1 MKKFV
6 VRCDLEGASGIVSYV
21 QAEPWQA
28 EYQDGRRYFMSDL
41 LALLKGLD
49 DGGADVIQ
57 VYDEHCY
64 GRNILLDQI
73 PDTYRAD
80 ISFFCGKPD
89 YTQSWAGGLDRET
102 TGLILLGFH
111 SKAGTHASERE
122 ALLHHSY
129 DKNISDI
136 RINGRSVGEI
146 GMEAA
151 IAGCF
156 QVPLLLF
163 TGDSAGAEE
172 AQSTLPEQ
180 NATGSTAPDSTR
192 WQSGLV
198 LSDVGGKAADMVR
211 VLMGNEHSRELVGGE
226 PRLPEGLADPAAG
239 DAHVDEQVGIAP
251 GEECGVAGRAAG
263 EGLKTGHECLPV
275 TK

>member
-89 YTQSWAGGLDRET
+89 YTRSWAGGLDRET

-111 SKAGTHASERE
+111 SKAGTHVSERE

-136 RINGRSVGEI
+136 QINGHSVGEI

-172 AQSTLPEQ
+172 AQS
-180 NATGSTAPDSTR
+180 
-192 WQSGLV
+192 
-198 LSDVGGKAADMVR
+198 
-211 VLMGNEHSRELVGGE
+211 
-226 PRLPEGLADPAAG
+226 
-239 DAHVDEQVGIAP
+239 IAP
-251 GEECGVAGRAAG
+251 GCLCVCVKESCDG
-263 EGLKTGHECLPV
+263 TGGECLSVPKAHRRIYQAARQLAESPPMVAPFVFPAPV
-275 TK
+275 ELKMSFYSTEYGGKFQTLFPGLTLHGASVLECWAEYLARKARLDAIL